1 MNPLISTGGVKLP
14 TAVRLW
20 DKNSSYAGGSKGKM
34 GLLVVLIVRVPRNI
48 PQVFTLKRTGP
59 HWESRILCFCQV
71 TIVDIGRRLFRLP
84 FVGEGKETGGAVRL
98 LEGPGS
104 SGLSGNPLWK
114 ISLQQQRYSLKMTCS
129 DH

>member
-20 DKNSSYAGGSKGKM
+20 DKNSSYAGGSKGKR
-34 GLLVVLIVRVPRNI
+34 GLLVVLIVRAPRNI
-48 PQVFTLKRTGP
+48 PQVYTLKRTGP
-59 HWESRILCFCQV
+59 HWESRILWFCQL
-71 TIVDIGRRLFRLP
+71 TIVNIGRMPLRLP
-84 FVGEGKETGGAVRL
+84 VVGEGKETGGGVRL

-104 SGLSGNPLWK
+104 SGLLGNPLWK
-114 ISLQQQRYSLKMTCS
+114 ISLQQQSYSIKMTCS

>member
-14 TAVRLW
+14 SAVRLW

-34 GLLVVLIVRVPRNI
+34 GLLVVLIVRAPRNI
-48 PQVFTLKRTGP
+48 PQVFTLKRMGP
-59 HWESRILCFCQV
+59 HWESRILWFCQV

-104 SGLSGNPLWK
+104 
-114 ISLQQQRYSLKMTCS
+114 
-129 DH
+129 